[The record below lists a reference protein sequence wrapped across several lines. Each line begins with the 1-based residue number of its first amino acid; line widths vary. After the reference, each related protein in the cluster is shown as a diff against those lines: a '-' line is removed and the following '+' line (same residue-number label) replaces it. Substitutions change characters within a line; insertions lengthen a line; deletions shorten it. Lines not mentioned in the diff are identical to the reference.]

1 MRITQWI
8 CLEDTPHQ
16 GTTPG
21 RGTLTVGVC
30 AAGAGRLRGEVRGHG
45 EDLRKAGRGIGAAV
59 ENTVKWVVLYSDSR
73 LRNWTTVGQNKTLL
87 SAIWE
92 EGLLIGDI
100 S

>member
-1 MRITQWI
+1 MRPEREGYGARSEGTEKT
-8 CLEDTPHQ
+8 LE
-16 GTTPG
+16 
-21 RGTLTVGVC
+21 
-30 AAGAGRLRGEVRGHG
+30 RLAQALGPP
-45 EDLRKAGRGIGAAV
+45 LK
-59 ENTVKWVVLYSDSR
+59 NTVKWVVLYSDSR

>member
-1 MRITQWI
+1 VRPEREGYGARSEGTEKT
-8 CLEDTPHQ
+8 LE
-16 GTTPG
+16 
-21 RGTLTVGVC
+21 
-30 AAGAGRLRGEVRGHG
+30 RLARALGPP
-45 EDLRKAGRGIGAAV
+45 LK
-59 ENTVKWVVLYSDSR
+59 NTVKWVVLYSDSR